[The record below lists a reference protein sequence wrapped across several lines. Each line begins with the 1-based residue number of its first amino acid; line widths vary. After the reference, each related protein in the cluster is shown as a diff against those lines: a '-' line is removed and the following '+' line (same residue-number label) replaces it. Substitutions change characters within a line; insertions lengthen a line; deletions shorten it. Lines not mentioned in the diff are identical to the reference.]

1 MKKYLLQVALVLT
14 TFSSFSQ
21 TTGDYRSAGT
31 GNWNVAGSWQIYNGA
46 VWIGASFAPSS
57 TDGVITIQSPHIITA
72 NTTITAD
79 QIIVASG
86 STLDK
91 SASTFTIANGVGND
105 MTINGNLIINSNLSG
120 PGNLVVNG
128 TADWNSGTISC
139 STTIS
144 AGSTINGNQGAKV
157 LGATL
162 TNNGTI
168 NFTGDGIPASG
179 GGTLINNGVF
189 NKTVVSSTTTTMD
202 LIWTNAGTIN
212 VLAGEL
218 NYAGIGSRYF
228 YNTGVINISSGA
240 IWNNTG
246 NYYHGGGSMAGAGS
260 FNQSNGTLTLDA
272 GLVVPSTLTF
282 NYTSG
287 TTNGVGNLTV
297 TDFTFTNGA
306 INGPGML
313 IANGTTTWIA
323 GSLNRNCTIAA
334 ANTLNIV
341 QGGKTLGGTITNN
354 GIINFTGNGIDNGG
368 GTINNNATINKTVV
382 GSSQTSIDL
391 IWTNAGT
398 INVLAGELNY
408 AGIGGRYFYN
418 TGVINISSGA
428 IWNNTGN
435 YYHGGGSM
443 AGAGSFNQSNGTLT
457 LDAGLVVP
465 STLTFNYTSGTTN
478 GVGNLTVTNF
488 TFTNGTINGPGM
500 LIANGTT
507 TWLLGSINRNF
518 TISAGDILNLT
529 SASRSLGGTL
539 TNNGVINMDGYLS
552 QAGSGLIINNTILNK
567 TTLSYSSIGV
577 VFTNNTLGIIKG
589 TGTLNFTGTFTNN
602 GTIAPGN
609 SPGLLTVDGTQPFSA
624 SSTLAIQI
632 LNTTGVGTGHD
643 QMARSGNLTLN
654 GTLNVTEL
662 AVIPL
667 SSFTIINLTSGIITG
682 NFTTINLP
690 FGYSIT
696 VGSTTVILNKVTT
709 LPLNLISFGGRK
721 LNSTVLLDWTTDNE
735 VNTSHFV
742 IERSVD
748 GRNYTAIGNIS
759 SNNLSTRNQYQYK
772 DQLPLSTTNY
782 YRLKQVDINN
792 SYTYTRIVKIDFR
805 KSITVSIS
813 PNPAKDMMLIEGA
826 ENFEEAHIINL
837 QGAILKKMKVVA
849 NLRLNVSDL
858 RAGQYFVRLIGKA
871 QEETISFL
879 KQ

>member
-21 TTGDYRSAGT
+21 ITGDYRSAGT
-31 GNWNVAGSWQIYNGA
+31 GNWNVPGSWQIYNGA

-144 AGSTINGNQGAKV
+144 AGNTINGNQGAKV

-168 NFTGDGIPASG
+168 NLPGDGIYNAGGTLINNGIINKTLVSASQADINITWSNAGTINIVAGVLSNTGTFTNTGTINVSSGAVFNNSTSFTYDGGSIAGTGSFNQTGGSLLLNAALTVPASITFNYSGGSTSGAGILTATNLAFSGGNIGGIGGLVLNGTTTWTGGTLSRTFALAAGNTINGNQGAKVLGATLTNNGTINLPGDGIYNG
-179 GGTLINNGVF
+179 GGTLINNGII
-189 NKTVVSSTTTTMD
+189 NKTLVSATQAD
-202 LIWTNAGTIN
+202 IN
-212 VLAGEL
+212 V
-218 NYAGIGSRYF
+218 
-228 YNTGVINISSGA
+228 
-240 IWNNTG
+240 
-246 NYYHGGGSMAGAGS
+246 
-260 FNQSNGTLTLDA
+260 
-272 GLVVPSTLTF
+272 P
-282 NYTSG
+282 
-287 TTNGVGNLTV
+287 
-297 TDFTFTNGA
+297 
-306 INGPGML
+306 
-313 IANGTTTWIA
+313 
-323 GSLNRNCTIAA
+323 
-334 ANTLNIV
+334 
-341 QGGKTLGGTITNN
+341 ITNN
-354 GIINFTGNGIDNGG
+354 
-368 GTINNNATINKTVV
+368 
-382 GSSQTSIDL
+382 TS
-391 IWTNAGT
+391 
-398 INVLAGELNY
+398 
-408 AGIGGRYFYN
+408 
-418 TGVINISSGA
+418 
-428 IWNNTGN
+428 
-435 YYHGGGSM
+435 
-443 AGAGSFNQSNGTLT
+443 
-457 LDAGLVVP
+457 
-465 STLTFNYTSGTTN
+465 
-478 GVGNLTVTNF
+478 
-488 TFTNGTINGPGM
+488 
-500 LIANGTT
+500 
-507 TWLLGSINRNF
+507 
-518 TISAGDILNLT
+518 
-529 SASRSLGGTL
+529 
-539 TNNGVINMDGYLS
+539 
-552 QAGSGLIINNTILNK
+552 
-567 TTLSYSSIGV
+567 
-577 VFTNNTLGIIKG
+577 GIIKG
-589 TGTLNFTGTFTNN
+589 IGTLNFTNTFTNN

-609 SPGLLTVDGTQPFSA
+609 STGLLTVDGTQPFST

-759 SNNLSTRNQYQYK
+759 SNNLSTRNQYQYR
-772 DQLPLSTTNY
+772 DQLPSSTTNY

-805 KSITVSIS
+805 KSITVSVS

-837 QGAILKKMKVVA
+837 QGVILKKMKVVA

-858 RAGQYFVRLIGKA
+858 RAGQYFIRLIGKA